1 MANRFVFLAKDRQ
14 AYDLVHCFETRPAT
28 IYPAM
33 AYARRH
39 HLPLLTD
46 WNDWFGRG
54 GLVNVLRPKWYRNTL
69 AWIETHYEEDFRARA
84 DGTTVISTALAERA
98 ASLGIPPERI
108 CCIHGG
114 TDPSLYPARSQE
126 ACRSHM
132 GYPLDAPIL
141 GFASA
146 DSHLDIEIVLES
158 LLLVAQRFP
167 GVKLIITGK
176 VNPKVLALAQQVGVG
191 DRLIL
196 PGFIPKEELS
206 WAWAAQ
212 ICSCCLSQTRF
223 IIEGA
228 GLISR
233 FVSMPGS
240 PSRYQPGRRPGSP
253 P

>member
-1 MANRFVFLAKDRQ
+1 MAEPLRILMITHHRQFKTFGRPLVMARHLASRGHTITLISTANHNRAGTTITQEGNVKIVEAPDLLWGRLRSGWDLWGMANRFMFLAKDRQ

-158 LLLVAQRFP
+158 LLLVA
-167 GVKLIITGK
+167 
-176 VNPKVLALAQQVGVG
+176 
-191 DRLIL
+191 
-196 PGFIPKEELS
+196 
-206 WAWAAQ
+206 
-212 ICSCCLSQTRF
+212 
-223 IIEGA
+223 
-228 GLISR
+228 
-233 FVSMPGS
+233 
-240 PSRYQPGRRPGSP
+240 
-253 P
+253 